1 MNLGLPEMIFI
12 FLLALIIFGP
22 RKLPEIGRQIGK
34 AMGEFK
40 KASNEFKSQI
50 EGEIRNLELEETV
63 KRASEPQILPP
74 QNSVPFDE
82 LRAGSVVANPG
93 ETSGN
98 PHPLSPLGAGSVSP
112 PRDASGQA
120 LPGETRM
127 GQPEESAAAV
137 ARHDPA
143 PAPDRDAHGTA
154 SVSETSE
161 LPHPSP
167 TPGERVGNPVDAA
180 PANQSEQGKAA
191 DV

>member
-63 KRASEPQILPP
+63 KKASEPQILPP
-74 QNSVPFDE
+74 Q
-82 LRAGSVVANPG
+82 GSVANTAP
-93 ETSGN
+93 
-98 PHPLSPLGAGSVSP
+98 AA
-112 PRDASGQA
+112 DAVV
-120 LPGETRM
+120 M
-127 GQPEESAAAV
+127 
-137 ARHDPA
+137 HDPA
-143 PAPDRDAHGTA
+143 PALDA
-154 SVSETSE
+154 
-161 LPHPSP
+161 P
-167 TPGERVGNPVDAA
+167 TVLDATVTPADPA
-180 PANQSEQGKAA
+180 PADHPAQAKAA

>member
-74 QNSVPFDE
+74 Q
-82 LRAGSVVANPG
+82 GSVAN
-93 ETSGN
+93 T
-98 PHPLSPLGAGSVSP
+98 
-112 PRDASGQA
+112 AS
-120 LPGETRM
+120 T
-127 GQPEESAAAV
+127 AAAV
-137 ARHDPA
+137 ALHDPTPVLDAPTPLDAAVTPAPEAASVHDAAVTPA
-143 PAPDRDAHGTA
+143 PAD
-154 SVSETSE
+154 
-161 LPHPSP
+161 HP
-167 TPGERVGNPVDAA
+167 AQA
-180 PANQSEQGKAA
+180 KAA

>member
-74 QNSVPFDE
+74 Q
-82 LRAGSVVANPG
+82 GSVANTAP
-93 ETSGN
+93 T
-98 PHPLSPLGAGSVSP
+98 
-112 PRDASGQA
+112 
-120 LPGETRM
+120 
-127 GQPEESAAAV
+127 AAAV
-137 ARHDPA
+137 AMHDPA
-143 PAPDRDAHGTA
+143 PAAAPDVAPDAASAHDAAVTPAPDAASAHDAATA
-154 SVSETSE
+154 
-161 LPHPSP
+161 H
-167 TPGERVGNPVDAA
+167 DAA
-180 PANQSEQGKAA
+180 PAPVDHPAQAKAA
-191 DV
+191 DA

>member
-74 QNSVPFDE
+74 Q
-82 LRAGSVVANPG
+82 GSVAN
-93 ETSGN
+93 T
-98 PHPLSPLGAGSVSP
+98 
-112 PRDASGQA
+112 ASTA
-120 LPGETRM
+120 AAPT
-127 GQPEESAAAV
+127 AAAV
-137 ARHDPA
+137 ALHDPTPVLDAPTTLDAAVTPAPEAASVHDAAVTPA
-143 PAPDRDAHGTA
+143 PAD
-154 SVSETSE
+154 
-161 LPHPSP
+161 HP
-167 TPGERVGNPVDAA
+167 AQA
-180 PANQSEQGKAA
+180 KAA

>member
-63 KRASEPQILPP
+63 KRASDPQILPP
-74 QNSVPFDE
+74 Q
-82 LRAGSVVANPG
+82 GSVANTAP
-93 ETSGN
+93 T
-98 PHPLSPLGAGSVSP
+98 
-112 PRDASGQA
+112 DAPAS
-120 LPGETRM
+120 T
-127 GQPEESAAAV
+127 AAAV

-143 PAPDRDAHGTA
+143 PALDAPATIDAELTPAATAPEAAVAPAPDTTA
-154 SVSETSE
+154 SDT
-161 LPHPSP
+161 
-167 TPGERVGNPVDAA
+167 A
-180 PANQSEQGKAA
+180 PAPPDHPAQVKN
-191 DV
+191 V

>member
-63 KRASEPQILPP
+63 KRVSEPQILPP
-74 QNSVPFDE
+74 QNTVPAV
-82 LRAGSVVANPG
+82 AGQNENP
-93 ETSGN
+93 GN
-98 PHPLSPLGAGSVSP
+98 PHPVSP

-120 LPGETRM
+120 PSSETRVGQPEA
-127 GQPEESAAAV
+127 GQPEESAAAAV
-137 ARHDPA
+137 AMHDPA
-143 PAPDRDAHGTA
+143 PADAVTPAHDATAGDGT
-154 SVSETSE
+154 
-161 LPHPSP
+161 P
-167 TPGERVGNPVDAA
+167 AA
-180 PANQSEQGKAA
+180 PAPGDHPAKAA

>member
-74 QNSVPFDE
+74 Q
-82 LRAGSVVANPG
+82 GSVANTEP
-93 ETSGN
+93 TSA
-98 PHPLSPLGAGSVSP
+98 P
-112 PRDASGQA
+112 A
-120 LPGETRM
+120 LT
-127 GQPEESAAAV
+127 ADAV
-137 ARHDPA
+137 AMHDPA
-143 PAPDRDAHGTA
+143 PALDA
-154 SVSETSE
+154 
-161 LPHPSP
+161 P
-167 TPGERVGNPVDAA
+167 TTFDAA
-180 PANQSEQGKAA
+180 VTPAHDAA
-191 DV
+191 VTPAASAPTDPPAQAKNV

>member
-74 QNSVPFDE
+74 EN
-82 LRAGSVVANPG
+82 
-93 ETSGN
+93 T
-98 PHPLSPLGAGSVSP
+98 HPLSPLGAGSVSL

-120 LPGETRM
+120 LPGETRV

-137 ARHDPA
+137 AMHDPA
-143 PAPDRDAHGTA
+143 PAPDVASAHEGA
-154 SVSETSE
+154 V
-161 LPHPSP
+161 
-167 TPGERVGNPVDAA
+167 TPAPDAA
-180 PANQSEQGKAA
+180 AVHDATVTPAPDAAAHDAATVPADHPAKAA

>member
-50 EGEIRNLELEETV
+50 EGEVRNLELEEAV
-63 KRASEPQILPP
+63 KRQAAPRILPP
-74 QNSVPFDE
+74 ENTVPV
-82 LRAGSVVANPG
+82 AANPG
-93 ETSGN
+93 ETSEN
-98 PHPLSPLGAGSVSP
+98 PHAVSP
-112 PRDASGQA
+112 T
-120 LPGETRM
+120 PGETRM

-137 ARHDPA
+137 ARHDPGHGLDAPTLFDPAPNASEQERAVTPAPDAASAHAAARAAA
-143 PAPDRDAHGTA
+143 PAPAD
-154 SVSETSE
+154 
-161 LPHPSP
+161 HP
-167 TPGERVGNPVDAA
+167 A
-180 PANQSEQGKAA
+180 KAG

>member
-74 QNSVPFDE
+74 Q
-82 LRAGSVVANPG
+82 GSVANTAP
-93 ETSGN
+93 T
-98 PHPLSPLGAGSVSP
+98 
-112 PRDASGQA
+112 
-120 LPGETRM
+120 
-127 GQPEESAAAV
+127 AAAV
-137 ARHDPA
+137 AMHDPA
-143 PAPDRDAHGTA
+143 PDAPTTLDAA
-154 SVSETSE
+154 V
-161 LPHPSP
+161 
-167 TPGERVGNPVDAA
+167 TPAPGAA
-180 PANQSEQGKAA
+180 PAPDAA
-191 DV
+191 VTPAPADPPAQVKNV

>member
-74 QNSVPFDE
+74 Q
-82 LRAGSVVANPG
+82 GSVAN
-93 ETSGN
+93 T
-98 PHPLSPLGAGSVSP
+98 
-112 PRDASGQA
+112 ASA
-120 LPGETRM
+120 P
-127 GQPEESAAAV
+127 AAA
-137 ARHDPA
+137 AMHDPA
-143 PAPDRDAHGTA
+143 PALDA
-154 SVSETSE
+154 
-161 LPHPSP
+161 P
-167 TPGERVGNPVDAA
+167 TTLDAA
-180 PANQSEQGKAA
+180 VTPVPDVASAQEGAVTPALDVASAPAAAVTPALDVAVTPAPADHPAQAKAA

>member
-74 QNSVPFDE
+74 E
-82 LRAGSVVANPG
+82 GSVATTAP
-93 ETSGN
+93 TTA
-98 PHPLSPLGAGSVSP
+98 PAP
-112 PRDASGQA
+112 
-120 LPGETRM
+120 T
-127 GQPEESAAAV
+127 AAAV
-137 ARHDPA
+137 ALHDPA
-143 PAPDRDAHGTA
+143 PALDA
-154 SVSETSE
+154 
-161 LPHPSP
+161 P
-167 TPGERVGNPVDAA
+167 TTLDAA
-180 PANQSEQGKAA
+180 VTPAPDVASAHEGAVTPAPDAAVTPAPADHPAQAKAA

>member
-74 QNSVPFDE
+74 Q
-82 LRAGSVVANPG
+82 GSIANTAP
-93 ETSGN
+93 T
-98 PHPLSPLGAGSVSP
+98 
-112 PRDASGQA
+112 DAPAS
-120 LPGETRM
+120 T
-127 GQPEESAAAV
+127 AAAV
-137 ARHDPA
+137 AMHDPA
-143 PAPDRDAHGTA
+143 PALDPTTVDAAVTPAETA
-154 SVSETSE
+154 
-161 LPHPSP
+161 
-167 TPGERVGNPVDAA
+167 NDAA
-180 PANQSEQGKAA
+180 PAPA
-191 DV
+191 DHSAQVKNV